1 MTGGSLVFGRNV
13 GARNF
18 VLGLFM
24 KLKSFRISSDL
35 DVAFPISGQTEIIV
49 KTSLGRPIW
58 LRQIP
63 YRKAF
68 PSVFL
73 KWLEF

>member
-63 YRKAF
+63 
-68 PSVFL
+68 
-73 KWLEF
+73 

>member
-24 KLKSFRISSDL
+24 KLKSFRISSYL

-63 YRKAF
+63 
-68 PSVFL
+68 
-73 KWLEF
+73 

>member
-1 MTGGSLVFGRNV
+1 LTGGSLVFGRNV

-63 YRKAF
+63 
-68 PSVFL
+68 
-73 KWLEF
+73 